1 MSQTEIQSVDSFWG
15 EKTRSEALQSET
27 QKPCYNLHYSEKF
40 TCDFVPIRMTPPLWL
55 PFAFL

>member
-27 QKPCYNLHYSEKF
+27 QKPWPARDLN
-40 TCDFVPIRMTPPLWL
+40 
-55 PFAFL
+55 